1 MAITVATGWPK
12 TTFTSNMRQLHY
24 KLTVGVTAD
33 EISIPGINHIVSVVT
48 SPNNGITNV
57 AATDRSGTTKAKLAF
72 SGTGSN
78 VFVTV
83 TGA

>member
-12 TTFTSNMRQLHY
+12 TTFTSNMRQIHY
-24 KLTVGVTAD
+24 KLSVGVTAD
-33 EISIPGINHIVSVVT
+33 QISIPGIGHIVSVVT

-57 AATDRSGTTKAKLAF
+57 AATDRSGATKAYLTF
-72 SGTGSN
+72 TGTGNN